1 MKNDG
6 KEEKKKFW
14 NKMLIV
20 VVILG
25 IIVGYLSYLQDEK
38 MNKMLEELDRK
49 KMEQI
54 DPSEIQNL
62 PDDELDKLVKK
73 TFRIDQPTLRELDGV
88 GDLLNLSWNY
98 SMLRSFG
105 RIICLMSTLFPKEYI
120 V

>member
-14 NKMLIV
+14 NKTLIV

-25 IIVGYLSYLQDEK
+25 IIVGYLSYLQDKK

-54 DPSEIQNL
+54 HPSEIQNL
-62 PDDELDKLVKK
+62 
-73 TFRIDQPTLRELDGV
+73 
-88 GDLLNLSWNY
+88 
-98 SMLRSFG
+98 
-105 RIICLMSTLFPKEYI
+105 
-120 V
+120 

>member
-14 NKMLIV
+14 NKTLIV

-25 IIVGYLSYLQDEK
+25 IIVGYLSYLQDKK

-54 DPSEIQNL
+54 DPRNTK
-62 PDDELDKLVKK
+62 PMM
-73 TFRIDQPTLRELDGV
+73 
-88 GDLLNLSWNY
+88 N
-98 SMLRSFG
+98 
-105 RIICLMSTLFPKEYI
+105 
-120 V
+120 

>member
-1 MKNDG
+1 MKDDE

-14 NKMLIV
+14 NKILIV

-25 IIVGYLSYLQDEK
+25 IIVGFLSYLQDKK

-62 PDDELDKLVKK
+62 
-73 TFRIDQPTLRELDGV
+73 
-88 GDLLNLSWNY
+88 
-98 SMLRSFG
+98 
-105 RIICLMSTLFPKEYI
+105 
-120 V
+120 